1 MRIGILSA
9 QLGQEDV
16 HENRRLMREILLLGH
31 KAVVINYR
39 KSVVVTAGRKQIL
52 YQPDK
57 KGVLMP
63 VRVDA
68 IIPRI
73 NEADSKSITL
83 ATTALETLIAGG
95 AYTTAGPGAIRLS
108 KDKVR
113 SLLAIA
119 AAGIPVPRT
128 AAITTTDVV
137 DLDLDKVLKTVE
149 PNINRRLIVKTISG
163 THGKGV
169 MSANTRAEARAIV
182 EGFLVNRIPVM
193 LQQFVEPT
201 KKDSYTDLR
210 FIIVGGKCVSAM
222 KREAVRKDEIRANIS
237 LGGLG
242 LSHKPSEWETELA
255 EHAARAVGLNVAG
268 VDIIPSGSK
277 RLVIE
282 VNSSPGFVIEKI
294 NNVNI
299 ARQIVQ
305 LAIGYAKAN
314 QESRAAKLKEVL
326 NKPVPIPTPIKV
338 KNVRPKISKALS
350 PEAIKLIKIKV
361 KAISE

>member
-9 QLGQEDV
+9 ELGHEDV
-16 HENRRLMREILLLGH
+16 HENRRLTREILLLGH

-39 KSVVVTAGRKQIL
+39 KCVVVTAGKKQLL

-57 KGVLMP
+57 KDVLMP

-68 IIPRI
+68 VIPRI

-95 AYTTAGPGAIRLS
+95 AYTTAKPGAIRLS

-113 SLLAIA
+113 SLLAIM
-119 AAGIPVPRT
+119 AAGIPAPRT
-128 AAITTTDVV
+128 AAITTIDVV
-137 DLDLDKVLKTVE
+137 DLDLDKALKTVE
-149 PNINRRLIVKTISG
+149 PNINHRLIVKTISG

-169 MSANTRAEARAIV
+169 MPANSRAEARAIV
-182 EGFLVNRIPVM
+182 EGFLVNRIPIM

-201 KKDSYTDLR
+201 KKDRYIDLR

-222 KREAVRKDEIRANIS
+222 KRVAVRKDEIRANIS
-237 LGGLG
+237 LGGQG
-242 LSHKPSEWETELA
+242 LSHTPTIFENELA
-255 EHAARAVGLNVAG
+255 ERAARAVGLSVAG
-268 VDIIPSGSK
+268 VDIIPSGNK

-299 ARQIVQ
+299 ARQIVRQ
-305 LAIGYAKAN
+305 AVSNARTKE
-314 QESRAAKLKEVL
+314 ESSSKILKEVL
-326 NKPVPIPTPIKV
+326 NTPIPLPAQIKV
-338 KNVRPKISKALS
+338 KKVRPKISKALS
-350 PEAIKLIKIKV
+350 PEAIKLIRIKV
-361 KAISE
+361 KSISE

>member
-9 QLGQEDV
+9 QLGEEDV
-16 HENRRLMREILLLGH
+16 HENRRLMRETLLLGH

-39 KSVVVTAGRKQIL
+39 KAVVVLAGRKQML

-57 KGVLMP
+57 KGILMP

-68 IIPRI
+68 VIPRI

-119 AAGIPVPRT
+119 AAGIPTPRT

-137 DLDLDKVLKTVE
+137 DLDIDKVLKAVE

-169 MSANTRAEARAIV
+169 MPANSRAEARAIV

-201 KKDSYTDLR
+201 KKDLYVDLR
-210 FIIVGGKCVSAM
+210 FIVIGGKCVTAM

-242 LSHKPSEWETELA
+242 LPHKPSEWETELA
-255 EHAARAVGLNVAG
+255 ERAAKAVGLSVAG
-268 VDIIPSGSK
+268 VDIIPSGKK

-282 VNSSPGFVIEKI
+282 VNSSPGFIIEKI
-294 NNVNI
+294 NKVNL

-305 LAIGYAKAN
+305 QSISHSRLAPKPAQKL
-314 QESRAAKLKEVL
+314 AAKLTE
-326 NKPVPIPTPIKV
+326 PIPNPVNK
-338 KNVRPKISKALS
+338 VRPTLSKALS

>member
-9 QLGQEDV
+9 QLGEEDV
-16 HENRRLMREILLLGH
+16 QENQRLMREILLLGH
-31 KAVVINYR
+31 KVVIVNYR
-39 KSVVVTAGRKQIL
+39 KAVVVTAGRHSTL

-57 KGVLMP
+57 EGHLKP
-63 VRVDA
+63 VRVEA

-83 ATTALETLIAGG
+83 ATTALETLITGG
-95 AYTTAGPGAIRLS
+95 AYSTAGPGAIRLS

-119 AAGIPVPRT
+119 AAGIPAPRT

-137 DLDLDKVLKTVE
+137 DLDVDKVLKTVE
-149 PNINRRLIVKTISG
+149 PNINKRLIVKTISG

-169 MSANTRAEARAIV
+169 MSANSRAEARAIV

-201 KKDSYTDLR
+201 KKDRYIDLR
-210 FIIVGGKCVSAM
+210 FIVIGGKCVSAM

-242 LSHKPSEWETELA
+242 LSHKPSDWETELA
-255 EHAARAVGLNVAG
+255 ERAAKAVGLSVAG
-268 VDIIPSGSK
+268 VDIIPSGKK

-282 VNSSPGFVIEKI
+282 VNSSPGFIIEKI
-294 NNVNI
+294 NKVNV

-305 LAIGYAKAN
+305 QAIIHASVEYDKTI
-314 QESRAAKLKEVL
+314 QKQPLKLSD
-326 NKPVPIPTPIKV
+326 PVSVAIK
-338 KNVRPKISKALS
+338 KVRPKISKALT

>member
-31 KAVVINYR
+31 KAVIINYR
-39 KSVVVTAGRKQIL
+39 KAVVVTAGRKPVL

-57 KGVLMP
+57 KGQLKP

-68 IIPRI
+68 VIPRI
-73 NEADSKSITL
+73 NEADSKSILL
-83 ATTALETLIAGG
+83 ATTALETLITGG

-119 AAGIPVPRT
+119 AAGIPAPRT

-137 DLDLDKVLKTVE
+137 DLDLDKTLKIVE

-169 MSANTRAEARAIV
+169 MPANSRAEARAII
-182 EGFLVNRIPVM
+182 EGFLVNRIPIM

-201 KKDSYTDLR
+201 KKDNYIDLR
-210 FIIVGGKCVSAM
+210 FIVVGGKCVSAM

-242 LSHKPSEWETELA
+242 ISHKPTEWETELA
-255 EHAARAVGLNVAG
+255 ERAARAVGLSVAG
-268 VDIIPSGSK
+268 VDIIPSGK
-277 RLVIE
+277 RRLVIE

-294 NNVNI
+294 NKVNV

-305 LAIGYAKAN
+305 QAINHASVDYEKRLEK
-314 QESRAAKLKEVL
+314 QPVKLSD
-326 NKPVPIPTPIKV
+326 PVPVALK
-338 KNVRPKISKALS
+338 KVRPKISKALS
-350 PEAIKLIKIKV
+350 PEAIKLIRIKV
-361 KAISE
+361 KTISE